1 MSPRNTHTLFTSRLR
16 LAPAALEDVELLAGM
31 RDGPGAPEA
40 GHTERVRALVAANP
54 ERFAAHGFGLWVV
67 RASGE
72 GRAGAAVG
80 WIGLRPRES
89 PLEPELLYGLSS
101 ESRGKGFATEAAG
114 AVLDR
119 LFVAPAV
126 TGVWAVTDPTNLA
139 SCRVLERLGMRLDF
153 EGEFDGKP
161 SRVYRLAR
169 DGWRDPRRTT
179 ARGARRG

>member
-1 MSPRNTHTLFTSRLR
+1 M
-16 LAPAALEDVELLAGM
+16 
-31 RDGPGAPEA
+31 
-40 GHTERVRALVAANP
+40 
-54 ERFAAHGFGLWVV
+54 
-67 RASGE
+67 
-72 GRAGAAVG
+72 
-80 WIGLRPRES
+80 
-89 PLEPELLYGLSS
+89 
-101 ESRGKGFATEAAG
+101 
-114 AVLDR
+114 LDR

-179 ARGARRG
+179 ARSSRTLPARRWRAGHAEPVIPELLDD